1 MLCVVCF
8 FGFFSFFSFFFQ
20 VLRRHVTRLLQNF
33 KTLNFVS
40 GFTRLSNLATLFVC
54 VILEVPQLYFTRI
67 EKSPSTW

>member
-1 MLCVVCF
+1 MLCVFLDFLYMF
-8 FGFFSFFSFFFQ
+8 FLFQ
-20 VLRRHVTRLLQNF
+20 VLRRHVTRLLQKF

-40 GFTRLSNLATLFVC
+40 GFTRLSNLATLFDC